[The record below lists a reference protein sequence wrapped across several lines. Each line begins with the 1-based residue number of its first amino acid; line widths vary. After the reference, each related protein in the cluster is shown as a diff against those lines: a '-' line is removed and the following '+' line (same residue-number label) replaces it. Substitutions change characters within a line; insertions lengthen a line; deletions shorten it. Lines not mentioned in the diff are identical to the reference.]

1 MTTSSAESFSAP
13 LPRGDTLV
21 EMLRL
26 SSLARPEAGIRLMS
40 GGEEQEWLPLAR
52 LHEDAGRLAS
62 GLRHQAGVEPGDR
75 VALLLPT
82 SGESIRGLFGVLA
95 AGAVP
100 VPLPPPLPFS
110 NPERYLERTRGA
122 LERSGIRLLVGPS
135 SQEGF
140 LEMLQGDMGGGVR
153 TRTLEPLMEST
164 PTWHEVSP
172 DAPALIQYTSG
183 STTAPK
189 GAVLSHRNL
198 LANVE
203 AIRRG
208 LRMTSE
214 DVGCVWLPLFHD
226 MGLIGCLL
234 APIYVGMHLVMTS
247 PENFVL
253 DPEGWLSLFGRYKGT
268 IAPAPNAGYLHCVKK
283 VGAEAVKGL
292 DLSSWRLALM
302 GAEAV
307 DPVTVRRFCEH
318 FAPAGFRPEAVMP
331 VYGLAE
337 ASLAVTFSEVDA
349 PLRTLSVA
357 RAALGQGVVEP
368 VAPGH
373 PDAREVVSVGTP
385 VHETEVRV
393 WDAEGQDVAPGRV
406 GEIHVRGTSV
416 MRGYDRNPEASRA
429 AFRDGWLAT
438 GDLGFLHEGRLY
450 VVGRLKEVIIFN
462 GNNYYATD
470 VEAVAGRVPGV
481 REALAVGVQ
490 LEGTE
495 GLVVLVETRERD
507 EAARK
512 KLVSTVRDTVSS
524 TLGLSP
530 KDVVLVERGQI
541 PRTSSGKLERH
552 KGRVLYEQWLAGR
565 AAPR

>member
-1 MTTSSAESFSAP
+1 MTTPRAENFSVP
-13 LPRGDTLV
+13 LQRGDTLV
-21 EMLRL
+21 EMLRQ
-26 SSLARPEAGIRLMS
+26 SALAHPEAGIRLLS
-40 GGEEQEWLPLAR
+40 GGEEVEWLPLEQ
-52 LHEDAGRLAS
+52 LYLDAGRLAT
-62 GLRHQAGVEPGDR
+62 GLLNEAGVRPGDR

-100 VPLPPPLPFS
+100 VPLPPPMPFS

-122 LERSGIRLLVGPS
+122 MARSDIRLLLGPS
-135 SQEGF
+135 SHEGF
-140 LEMLQGDMGGGVR
+140 LEMLRGDMGDGVR

-164 PTWHEVSP
+164 PTWQSVST

-189 GAVLSHRNL
+189 GAVLTHRNL
-198 LANVE
+198 LSNVE

-208 LRMTSE
+208 LRMTSK

-234 APIYVGMHLVMTS
+234 ASVYVGIHLVMTS

-253 DPEGWLSLFGRYKGT
+253 DPEGWLELFGRYKGT

-283 VGAEAVKGL
+283 VGAEAVKRL

-318 FAPAGFRPEAVMP
+318 FAPAGFRPESVMP

-337 ASLAVTFSEVDA
+337 ASLAVTFSELDT

-357 RAALGQGVVEP
+357 RTELGQGVVEP
-368 VAPGH
+368 MQPGH

-385 VHETEVRV
+385 VHDTQVRV
-393 WDAEGQDVAPGRV
+393 LDARGEDAEAGRV
-406 GEIHVRGTSV
+406 GEIHVRGGSV
-416 MRGYDRNPEASRA
+416 MQGYDRNPDASGA

-450 VVGRLKEVIIFN
+450 VVGRQKEVIIFN

-470 VEAVAGRVPGV
+470 VEAVARQVPGV

-507 EAARK
+507 EAPRK
-512 KLVSTVRDTVSS
+512 KLVATVRETVSS
-524 TLGLSP
+524 TLGISP
-530 KDVVLVERGQI
+530 KDVVLVERGRI

-552 KGRVLYEQWLAGR
+552 KARTLYEEWLAEQGTR
-565 AAPR
+565 

>member
-1 MTTSSAESFSAP
+1 MTSPTESFFAS
-13 LPRGDTLV
+13 LKRGDTLV
-21 EMLRL
+21 EMLRQ
-26 SSLARPEAGIRLMS
+26 SSLAHPEAGIRLLS
-40 GGEEQEWLPLAR
+40 GGEEVEWLPLAQ
-52 LHEDAGRLAS
+52 LYEDAGRLAT
-62 GLRHQAGVEPGDR
+62 GLRNQAGVEPGDR

-95 AGAVP
+95 AGAIP

-122 LERSGIRLLVGPS
+122 LERSGIKLLLGPTA
-135 SQEGF
+135 QEGF
-140 LEMLQGDMGGGVR
+140 LRMLEDGMAAQGVR
-153 TRTLEPLMEST
+153 TRTLEPLLESG
-164 PTWHEVSP
+164 PTWHAVSP
-172 DAPALIQYTSG
+172 DSPALIQYTSG

-189 GAVLSHRNL
+189 GAVLTHRNL
-198 LANVE
+198 LSNVE

-208 LRMTSE
+208 LRMTSQ

-247 PENFVL
+247 PESFVM
-253 DPEGWLSLFGRYKGT
+253 DPEGWLSSFGKYRGS
-268 IAPAPNAGYLHCVKK
+268 IAPAPNAGYLHCVKR

-307 DPVTVRRFCEH
+307 DPATVRRFCEH

-337 ASLAVTFSEVDA
+337 ASLAVTFSAVEE
-349 PLRTLSVA
+349 PLRTLTVS
-357 RAALGQGVVEP
+357 RAALGQDVVEP
-368 VAPGH
+368 VAAGH
-373 PDAREVVSVGTP
+373 PEGREVVSVGTP
-385 VHETEVRV
+385 VYETEVRV
-393 WDAEGQDVAPGRV
+393 VDAEGSDAGAGKV
-406 GEIHVRGTSV
+406 GEILVRGGSV
-416 MRGYDRNPEASRA
+416 MQGYDRNPEASRA
-429 AFRDGWLAT
+429 AFRDGWLST
-438 GDLGFLHEGRLY
+438 GDLGFLHEGKLY
-450 VVGRLKEVIIFN
+450 VVGRRKEVIISN

-470 VEAVAGRVPGV
+470 VEAAVSRVPGV
-481 REALAVGVQ
+481 REVLAMGVQ
-490 LEGTE
+490 VEGTE
-495 GLVVLVETRERD
+495 GLVVLLETKERD
-507 EAARK
+507 EAVRK

-530 KDVVLVERGQI
+530 KDVVLLERGQI

-552 KGRVLYEQWLAGR
+552 KGRALYAQWLSER
-565 AAPR
+565 QAA